1 MNRHPRSGLS
11 ALDKDEAMIGWGYVK
26 RRLGQYGALWVGGFL
41 AAGAA
46 ILIGL
51 LFSDLMVAVD
61 AVLPIVLAG
70 VAIGLGAGVVATFWS
85 NATLGTKLA
94 VLVLAVLLVLPLLW
108 APVSAAVAVAFF
120 ADRPIEYSQAYA
132 GFQIGVAQVLYPL
145 SRMLFGGDM
154 FGRMWA
160 LFQWTAS
167 IVGFISAL
175 SNIWPLIRR
184 VLGPEPATDA

>member
-1 MNRHPRSGLS
+1 
-11 ALDKDEAMIGWGYVK
+11 MIGWSHVK

-46 ILIGL
+46 ILLGL

-61 AVLPIVLAG
+61 AVLPIMLAG
-70 VAIGLGAGVVATFWS
+70 MAIGLGVGVVATFWS
-85 NATLGTKLA
+85 NETLGTRLT
-94 VLVLAVLLVLPLLW
+94 VLVLASLLLLPLLW
-108 APVSAAVAVAFF
+108 APVSAAVAIAFF
-120 ADRPIEYSQAYA
+120 SDRPIEYSQAYA

-145 SRMLFGGDM
+145 SLLLFGDDM
-154 FGRMWA
+154 FARIWA

-175 SNIWPLIRR
+175 SNIWPLLRR
-184 VLGPEPATDA
+184 VLGPEPATDS